1 MDESNDASSDR
12 VCIEIRH
19 CEQEARLLKNYLPK
33 MIASNTAGAGNFSAS
48 LNLFHWLHRFTDK
61 CDCTF
66 PSLSKYSDWQSK
78 ANFSICVHIHW
89 SMSCKCYVTWESL
102 WKQIIYNGKEINCY
116 PSCCNLNV
124 SCFMSFITDQ
134 VLKLIPDNRVKTLSF
149 LNKQFKASLHL

>member
-12 VCIEIRH
+12 VCIVIRH
-19 CEQEARLLKNYLPK
+19 CDQEARLLKNDLPK
-33 MIASNTAGAGNFSAS
+33 MIAGNIAGAGNFSAS
-48 LNLFHWLHRFTDK
+48 LNLFHWLQHFTDK

-66 PSLSKYSDWQSK
+66 PSFSKYSDWQSK
-78 ANFSICVHIHW
+78 ANFSICVYIHW

-116 PSCCNLNV
+116 PSYCNLNV
-124 SCFMSFITDQ
+124 SCFIVLLLTI
-134 VLKLIPDNRVKTLSF
+134 VLKLILDNRAETLSF